1 MTHALWCK
9 SPEVIWLL
17 TMWETDQNRSCY
29 WRKIPLFDCYVIH
42 ICQIKK
48 IVRQGLMT
56 LSTLAISRMC
66 HNWAWHFSFNMW
78 NGERHLII
86 IVAWINNDR
95 IFIFSPFS
103 PLTIFYHSIIDLW
116 SSFMYSLSI
125 NWKNLDNC

>member
-1 MTHALWCK
+1 MVQVTWSHMIAYNVRNRPKQKL
-9 SPEVIWLL
+9 LL
-17 TMWETDQNRSCY
+17 TENT
-29 WRKIPLFDCYVIH
+29 PLWNCYVIH

-48 IVRQGLMT
+48 IVWQGLMT

-66 HNWAWHFSFNMW
+66 HNWAWHFNFNMW

-86 IVAWINNDR
+86 IVAWINNSVKNR